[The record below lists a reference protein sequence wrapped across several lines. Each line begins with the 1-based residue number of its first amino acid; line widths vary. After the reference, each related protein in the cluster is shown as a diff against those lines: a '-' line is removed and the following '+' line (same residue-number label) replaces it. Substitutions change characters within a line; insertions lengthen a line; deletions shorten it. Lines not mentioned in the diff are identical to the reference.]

1 MSSPSRLR
9 KRSASFKFFNE
20 ATLGCRGYTKSPSV
34 CRASARETNVCLTS
48 FSRRTLIVN
57 RRQSVAGACCDDGDI
72 AVSTLWS
79 VIFVSPRSLFRTTA
93 IAEAVTWTLLIGGMF
108 LKYVADAGELG
119 VQIGGFLHGLVFIG
133 YGMTAVL
140 VGVNQRWSRK
150 LTLFAV
156 VTAIIPYATIP
167 FDRWLEGR
175 NLLAGGWRSTASAD
189 PRDQTPVSRLLRW
202 MLNRPVL
209 FATIF
214 VVGLV
219 SIMATLLFVGPPGGR
234 S

>member
-1 MSSPSRLR
+1 MCSPWLLR
-9 KRSASFKFFNE
+9 KRSASFTFFNE

-57 RRQSVAGACCDDGDI
+57 RRQPVAGAGCDDGDI
-72 AVSTLWS
+72 PVSTLWS

-93 IAEAVTWTLLIGGMF
+93 
-108 LKYVADAGELG
+108 
-119 VQIGGFLHGLVFIG
+119 
-133 YGMTAVL
+133 
-140 VGVNQRWSRK
+140 
-150 LTLFAV
+150 
-156 VTAIIPYATIP
+156 
-167 FDRWLEGR
+167 
-175 NLLAGGWRSTASAD
+175 SAD

-202 MLNRPVL
+202 RLNRPLL

-219 SIMATLLFVGPPGGR
+219 SITATLLVVGPPGGR
-234 S
+234 SCASRPIDGRQHYWRADHRALAHHDGGTSEQYRAGRAEFAQI